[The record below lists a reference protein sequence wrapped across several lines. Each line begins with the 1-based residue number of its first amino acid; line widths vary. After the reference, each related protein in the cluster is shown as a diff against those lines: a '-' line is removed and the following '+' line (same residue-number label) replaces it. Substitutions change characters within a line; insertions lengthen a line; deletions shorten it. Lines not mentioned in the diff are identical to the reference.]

1 MQGRRCTARSS
12 LPPRRGAGSSEIL
25 RHVYLPP
32 HFYIWWLG
40 GGVFFFILSGFII
53 TSVHWQDVGNAR
65 RLPGYIFKRF
75 VRVYPIY
82 WIVFVLVLTGLA
94 FIHHEDFPKDV
105 STVVA
110 ALALVPQDPATVGGT
125 GNPVVVVGLGRFSTS
140 CYFTRSSRC

>member
-1 MQGRRCTARSS
+1 
-12 LPPRRGAGSSEIL
+12 
-25 RHVYLPP
+25 
-32 HFYIWWLG
+32 
-40 GGVFFFILSGFII
+40 
-53 TSVHWQDVGNAR
+53 
-65 RLPGYIFKRF
+65 LPGYIFKRF